1 MHLFYLADP
10 FICDAYFLLLALNIF
25 LSFFFRL
32 FCARRIRMQNM
43 YVLLRRDSLA
53 GIAFFEGAKFQCVHT
68 LKIFS
73 HTGPN
78 MYVNILH
85 TCLIGYLALNKIK
98 FFFEDALVQHFSR
111 HVLTYIS
118 ESTCI
123 HVYAYVSMIFVGK

>member
-1 MHLFYLADP
+1 
-10 FICDAYFLLLALNIF
+10 
-25 LSFFFRL
+25 
-32 FCARRIRMQNM
+32 
-43 YVLLRRDSLA
+43 
-53 GIAFFEGAKFQCVHT
+53 
-68 LKIFS
+68 
-73 HTGPN
+73 